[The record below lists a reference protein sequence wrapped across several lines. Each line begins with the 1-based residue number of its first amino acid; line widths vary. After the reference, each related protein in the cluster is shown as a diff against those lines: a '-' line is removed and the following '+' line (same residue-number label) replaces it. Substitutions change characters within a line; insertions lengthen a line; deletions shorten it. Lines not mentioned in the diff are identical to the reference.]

1 MSLELVNVTLF
12 LAGKPLFAPL
22 SAVAEPGTI
31 LTIMGPSGV
40 GKSSLLDFIGG
51 HLAREISAEGD
62 IRLSGQTLLNLPA
75 YQRKIGMLFQDASLF
90 PHLSVAGNLAFGL
103 TGDNRA
109 DRIAKALASV
119 GLDGSEARDPATL
132 SGGEKTRVALMRTLL
147 SAPKAVLLDEP
158 FAKLDQT
165 TRASVRAM
173 VVAHVTSA
181 NIPAIMVTH
190 DREDAEAAK
199 GPIITLR

>member
-1 MSLELVNVTLF
+1 MSLVLHNVTLS
-12 LAGKPLFAPL
+12 LNGQPLFAPL
-22 SAVAEPGTI
+22 SAVAEAGKI

-51 HLAREISAEGD
+51 HLAPELQANGEV
-62 IRLSGQTLLNLPA
+62 TLNGYSLHGMPA
-75 YQRKIGMLFQDASLF
+75 HQRKIGMLFQDPSQF

-103 TGDNRA
+103 TGGNRPA
-109 DRIAKALASV
+109 RIAKALDQV
-119 GLDGSEARDPATL
+119 GLQGFENRDPATL

-147 SAPKAVLLDEP
+147 SAPAAVLLDEP
-158 FAKLDQT
+158 FAKLDQA

-173 VVAHVTSA
+173 VIAHVTSA

-190 DREDAEAAK
+190 DDEDAAAAQ
-199 GPIITLR
+199 GPVIQLK